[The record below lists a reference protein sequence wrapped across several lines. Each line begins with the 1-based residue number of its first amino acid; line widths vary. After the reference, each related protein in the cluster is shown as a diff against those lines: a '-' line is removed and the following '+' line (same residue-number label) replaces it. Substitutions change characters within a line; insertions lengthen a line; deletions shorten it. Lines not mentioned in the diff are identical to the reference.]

1 MQAAP
6 ARLHNPITISTPA
19 PPTAWY
25 SVLGI
30 PIAVTSD
37 EPDALLRVDETY
49 AAFRAAPAA
58 SGEPIAL
65 WLLRAPGEL
74 VYIVS
79 DAAGSRRWPAYQ
91 DALLDLFDRLV
102 HALLV
107 RLLAQGVY
115 VIHAG
120 AVVFRGAALAIAGRS
135 GQGKTTLTLGLL
147 RRGLGLL
154 SDEFAVV
161 EPAEGRRLLP
171 YHRSLHV
178 RPGTPELIPE
188 LRFLHQRPRRQLG
201 GGSEWA
207 VTPQDLDRV
216 LPGCLA
222 AAAPLRY
229 VLLLEGTPRVD
240 KTPAITPVPAALAA
254 LELLRGAW
262 AASVDFDGTLAQVGQ
277 LLDPSSGSAEP
288 SVACARLRAGA
299 LEPTLDTILA
309 WLEAHRD

>member
-1 MQAAP
+1 MQVAP
-6 ARLHNPITISTPA
+6 ARLQQHIEVPTPA
-19 PPTAWY
+19 LSTAWY

-30 PIAVTSD
+30 PIAIASD

-49 AAFRAAPAA
+49 TAFRSAPAQG
-58 SGEPIAL
+58 GEQIV
-65 WLLRAPGEL
+65 LRLQHAPDEPD
-74 VYIVS
+74 YIVS
-79 DAAGSRRWPAYQ
+79 DAAGSRRWPTYA

-102 HALLV
+102 HALLAQ
-107 RLLAQGVY
+107 LLAQGIY

-120 AVVFRGAALAIAGRS
+120 AVVFRAGALALSGRS

-161 EPAEGRRLLP
+161 EPSERRLLP

-188 LRFLHQRPRRQLG
+188 LRFLHQRPRHELG

-207 VTPQDLDRV
+207 LTPHDLDRA

-222 AAAPLRY
+222 MAAPLRY
-229 VLLLEGTPRVD
+229 VLLLEGMPSAD
-240 KTPAITPVPAALAA
+240 KTPAITPIPAALAA

-262 AASVDFDGTLAQVGQ
+262 AASVDFDSTLAHVGR
-277 LLDPSSGSAEP
+277 LLDG
-288 SVACARLRAGA
+288 VACARLRAGT
-299 LEPTLDTILA
+299 LEPTLDTIVS
-309 WLEAHRD
+309 WLEAQHG

>member
-6 ARLHNPITISTPA
+6 ARLHNPIEMPA
-19 PPTAWY
+19 PQTAWY

-30 PIAVTSD
+30 PVAVTSG
-37 EPDALLRVDETY
+37 EPAALRHVDETY
-49 AAFRAAPAA
+49 AAFRSAHAL
-58 SGEPIAL
+58 GGQPIAL
-65 WLLRAPGEL
+65 QLLRTNAEPGYSVL
-74 VYIVS
+74 
-79 DAAGSRRWPAYQ
+79 DATGVRRWPTYT

-102 HALLV
+102 HALLA
-107 RLLAQGVY
+107 RLLAQGIY
-115 VIHAG
+115 VVHAG
-120 AVVFRGAALAIAGRS
+120 AAVFDGRALVLAGRS
-135 GQGKTTLTLGLL
+135 GQGKTTLTLGLV

-161 EPAEGRRLLP
+161 EPAGRWLLP

-188 LRFLHQRPRRQLG
+188 LRFLYQRPRHELG

-207 VTPQDLDRV
+207 LTPDDLENA

-229 VLLLEGTPRVD
+229 VLLLDGAPRAD
-240 KTPAITPVPAALAA
+240 KPPAITPIPAALAA

-262 AASVDFDGTLAQVGQ
+262 AASVDFNGTLAQLGQ
-277 LLDPSSGSAEP
+277 LLDG
-288 SVACARLRAGA
+288 VACARLGVGA
-299 LEPTLDTILA
+299 LESTLDVIVA

>member
-6 ARLHNPITISTPA
+6 ARLHDPVAFSTPA

-30 PIAVTSD
+30 PVAVTSD
-37 EPDALLRVDETY
+37 EPDALMCVNESY

-58 SGEPIAL
+58 AGAPIAL
-65 WLLRAPGEL
+65 QLLATSEAGY
-74 VYIVS
+74 VVA
-79 DAAGSRRWPAYQ
+79 DAAGSRCWNAYQ

-102 HALLV
+102 HALLAQ
-107 RLLAQGVY
+107 LLAQGVY
-115 VIHAG
+115 VVHAG
-120 AVVFRGAALAIAGRS
+120 AVVFRGEALAIAGRS

-161 EPAEGRRLLP
+161 EPTERRLLP

-188 LRFLHQRPRRQLG
+188 LRFLYQRPRRQLG

-207 VTPQDLDRV
+207 VTPHDLEHA

-229 VLLLEGTPRVD
+229 VLLLEGTPRAGES
-240 KTPAITPVPAALAA
+240 PAITPIPAALAA

-262 AASVDFDGTLAQVGQ
+262 AASVDFDATLAQVGR
-277 LLDPSSGSAEP
+277 LLDPSAGSEGP
-288 SVACARLRAGA
+288 GVACARLRAGA
-299 LEPTLDTILA
+299 LEPTLDAILA
-309 WLEAHRD
+309 WLEAHRG